1 MIKSS
6 DTSSSFRLDINKHY
20 CCTSEH
26 QLSCRTR
33 THKREKMSALSLLFV
48 FLSLCLRNNTIMSD
62 DDDAKKKVKT
72 AKKKKEKETKR
83 TFANKIFDRF
93 AALPREYKCAF
104 FLVLLA
110 VVVFPLTTLKE
121 RFDEKEKKCPFG
133 FQSRSNVNLESDLP
147 SWHPKLVS
155 YDVEGVNNLEVGPP
169 MLKKNEIAKFDD
181 IIVYR
186 GHFYVKGKLEQKKTQ
201 STQLVEDE
209 NELPWDRE
217 ERKANEMLEKE
228 KSKKEKKKKDVGE
241 RIADRFFPLGGTSNS
256 YAKAVAMNNR
266 TKRIMSVASTE
277 EKAKK
282 MIETF
287 RSVGVTV
294 TEVVV
299 TENGDESKLIVPGF
313 HDSHTHVLS
322 LALKREFEVDLS
334 DVETKKEFVTR
345 LKMKESSWAPFP
357 QFSEEW
363 IVASG
368 YDDGKILREDGRLDL
383 PYKGWIDDISNP
395 VIAFRADMHT
405 AIVNQAGFRKA
416 NVRWADVK
424 KNTTHEYYR
433 RFRDY
438 IDFDTGEV
446 KDDAMQLFQKVLPKR
461 TKKERKN
468 ALERAL
474 APLSKLGITRVSDF
488 GAIDALQAYDFE
500 LSRSDYMI
508 LRELDNEMRPHGL
521 PLRVNCYLPF
531 DDWQFAAL
539 EQERGNGAFF
549 HYTGYKGNELRQ
561 KELNL
566 DQTIRSNVRIA
577 GVKLFLDGSLGAN
590 TAKFHE
596 PYNSGF
602 TKTSHTA
609 TGMFVRDVQH
619 AKQIAILADKAE
631 LQIAVHAIGDAA
643 VDAALDMLETI
654 EKTNGK
660 RDRRFRIEHI
670 QHLSGDG
677 SIENLNLK
685 TETVEARIK
694 RLKPIASVQPL
705 HLALDSERAL
715 VEKLGRSRMERTHM
729 YKSLS
734 ELTTIAFG
742 SDVPIAPANPLEAIL
757 QASTKRT
764 LNKEGQSMS
773 VEMALEAQ
781 TIGGARASFNED
793 AFGGFFNGALMDFVV
808 LKKKSSATSNSK
820 EKEESKEEER
830 GEEEIIDDRSIVY
843 ETWVSGRKVYS
854 TA

>member
-1 MIKSS
+1 MGRQINSMWERDNKLNTFCTSKHQFAARIHYMFIKAIYNSF
-6 DTSSSFRLDINKHY
+6 TSSSLFSFAGE
-20 CCTSEH
+20 TMSEEE
-26 QLSCRTR
+26 T
-33 THKREKMSALSLLFV
+33 
-48 FLSLCLRNNTIMSD
+48 
-62 DDDAKKKVKT
+62 KKKVKT
-72 AKKKKEKETKR
+72 ANEKRRKKTTTAQKR
-83 TFANKIFDRF
+83 DKPSMLERF
-93 AALPREYKCAF
+93 SATPREYKFAVIV
-104 FLVLLA
+104 VLLA
-110 VVVFPLTTLKE
+110 VVFAIIFPTVTEESHQL
-121 RFDEKEKKCPFG
+121 EKKKCPFG
-133 FQSRSNVNLESDLP
+133 FQSRSDVNLEADLP

-155 YDVEGVNNLEVGPP
+155 YDVEDASKGGDKSAFGPP
-169 MLKKNEIAKFDD
+169 ILKKNEIAKFDD
-181 IIVYR
+181 IIVFR
-186 GHFYVKGKLEQKKTQ
+186 GHFFIKGKREEKTTLS
-201 STQLVEDE
+201 STATVEGE
-209 NELPWDRE
+209 NELPWDLEEKRE
-217 ERKANEMLEKE
+217 NEA
-228 KSKKEKKKKDVGE
+228 S
-241 RIADRFFPLGGTSNS
+241 RFLPLRGTSNQ

-277 EKAKK
+277 EKAEK
-282 MIETF
+282 MIKIF

-294 TEVVV
+294 EEVVV
-299 TENGDESKLIVPGF
+299 TEKGDESKLIVPGF

-322 LALKREFEVDLS
+322 LALKREYEVDLS
-334 DVETKKEFVTR
+334 DVVTKKEFVTR
-345 LKMKESSWAPFP
+345 LKIKERNWAPFP
-357 QFSEEW
+357 HFSEEW

-368 YDDGKILREDGRLDL
+368 YDDGKILRDDGKTDL

-395 VIAFRADMHT
+395 VIAFRADMHM

-438 IDFDTGEV
+438 IDFDTGEI

-461 TKKERKN
+461 TRKERKN
-468 ALERAL
+468 ALKGVL
-474 APLSKLGITRVSDF
+474 APLAKLGITRVSDF

-508 LRELDNEMRPHGL
+508 LRELDNELRPHGL

-549 HYTGYKGNELRQ
+549 HYTGYKGNQLRQ

-566 DQTIRSNVRIA
+566 DQTIRSNVRMA

-596 PYNSGF
+596 PYNSRIM
-602 TKTSHTA
+602 KTSRTA
-609 TGMFVRDVQH
+609 TGMFVRDIQH
-619 AKQIAILADKAE
+619 AKQIAIQADKAE

-677 SIENLNLK
+677 SIDHLNLK
-685 TETVEARIK
+685 SEIVEARIK

-715 VEKLGRSRMERTHM
+715 VEKLGRSRTERTHM
-729 YKSLS
+729 YKTLS

-764 LNKEGQSMS
+764 LNKKDQSMS
-773 VEMALEAQ
+773 VEKALEAQ

-808 LKKKSSATSNSK
+808 LEKKRDTATSNTNSNSK
-820 EKEESKEEER
+820 GEGEER
-830 GEEEIIDDRSIVY
+830 ENGEIIDDRSSVY

-854 TA
+854 AV